1 VNSFRILVV
10 EDNQELL
17 ELIVKY
23 LKLCGWR
30 AVAANNEEYLWQEL
44 EREKS
49 SLILLDIMIQGSDAF
64 SLLSALK
71 GDTRYSDIPVIAM
84 TALGSMRDKNLC
96 ISAGFDKVLAKPFH
110 LDELRRLIECFAKKH
125 RDDHKIAGRAMNK
138 AKKHFAAVA
147 FALAGCEAM
156 TGRTA
161 GQNVDEARISTAVQ
175 TTLTAD
181 EASNFTRIDL
191 DTTKGVVYLNGTVQS
206 AEQKARAEQLA
217 GRIDGVNKLVINLN
231 LQVGKTQI

>member
-1 VNSFRILVV
+1 MRSFRILVV
-10 EDNQELL
+10 EDNQDLL

-30 AVAANNEEYLWQEL
+30 AAAANNEEHLWQEL
-44 EREKS
+44 EQEKS

-71 GDTRYSDIPVIAM
+71 GDSRYSDIPVIAM
-84 TALGSMRDKNLC
+84 TALGSMRDKNRC

-110 LDELRRLIECFAKKH
+110 LDELRRLIECFAKKY
-125 RDDHKIAGRAMNK
+125 RDDHKTGGRAMNK
-138 AKKHFAAVA
+138 ATRHFAAVALLA
-147 FALAGCEAM
+147 FALAGCQAM

-161 GQNVDEARISTAVQ
+161 GQNVDDARISTAVQ
-175 TTLTAD
+175 ATLTAD
-181 EASNFTRIDL
+181 KASNFTRIDV
-191 DTTKGVVYLNGTVQS
+191 DTTNGVVYLNGTVQS

-217 GRIDGVNKLVINLN
+217 GRIDGVKKVVNN
-231 LQVGKTQI
+231 LQVGKS